1 MLQFQFKPLSSLMPE
16 AAPRICTEGISSKRA
31 CVNESDLNA
40 SESGTSACVKKR
52 LILIPSAWTASAVHV
67 KNAMQCSSSAR
78 RASTASMTRRI
89 PMQRPPRRR
98 VSGGLHS
105 PAVPLIRPPNHPS
118 VLNAEE
124 KGAKQSAGQSVKTPA
139 TVEKQKQNLTF
150 PPFV

>member
-1 MLQFQFKPLSSLMPE
+1 MFLLRSPGQHSINDETNSNAKTAQ
-16 AAPRICTEGISSKRA
+16 APCIR
-31 CVNESDLNA
+31 
-40 SESGTSACVKKR
+40 
-52 LILIPSAWTASAVHV
+52 
-67 KNAMQCSSSAR
+67 
-78 RASTASMTRRI
+78 
-89 PMQRPPRRR
+89 
-98 VSGGLHS
+98 GLHS